1 MHPEINQLRELL
13 HTNFVQVVF
22 TKKDGTE
29 RTMLCTLNPSK
40 LPPQTD
46 LEEEIQKRKP
56 NENVLAVYDMEKAD
70 WRSFRID
77 SIISWRVI

>member
-1 MHPEINQLRELL
+1 MHPEISQLRELL
-13 HTNFVQVVF
+13 KTKFIQVVF

-29 RTMLCTLNPSK
+29 RTMICTLNPDK
-40 LPPQTD
+40 LPPQVD

-56 NENVLAVYDMEKAD
+56 NENVLAVYDMEKKD